1 MKLDSYTSYF
11 FVGIAGTGM
20 SAIAQY
26 LQGIGK
32 QVSGSDRLFGQSE
45 KLLSQTQFESQGIQ
59 CFFQD
64 GSGISSK
71 TDVVI
76 VSTAIEESNV
86 EYQKALQLGI
96 PIMKRSELLAAI
108 SNSVKTIAVG
118 GTSGKSTT
126 TAMIFHILQECG
138 KEPSL
143 ITGAGL
149 SVLQEKGLPGNAWV
163 GKGEWLV
170 IEADESDG
178 SIVNYQPEI
187 GLLLNIDR
195 DHKEF
200 DELVALFTT
209 FKNNTKSTFIVNQ
222 DYELTRNL
230 SMNINYDFGYI
241 HDAEICGSDFEQ
253 EGFEISFT
261 VNSYN
266 CKVPVIGKHNMENS
280 LAAIAVAKA
289 VGIDVEASIKALAT
303 FRGIYRRAQLVGK
316 IEESNIHIID
326 DFAHNPAEVAAAIR
340 ACQNIGEKVIA
351 YFQPHGFGP
360 LRFMHQELS
369 EMVAETLR
377 DEDIFLIGDVYY
389 AGGTVDKDI
398 SPIIVS
404 EAIVKEGKRA
414 IFSGT
419 KDESLSTIL
428 RFAEDDS
435 IILIMGARDPHLDVF
450 AKKVFTSLNLS

>member
-1 MKLDSYTSYF
+1 MKLDSYSSYF

-45 KLLSQTQFESQGIQ
+45 KLLSQTQFEAQGIQ

-64 GSGISSK
+64 GSGITSQ
-71 TDVVI
+71 TNVVI
-76 VSTAIEESNV
+76 VSTAIEESNI

-126 TAMIFHILQECG
+126 TAMIFHILQQCG

-149 SVLQEKGLPGNAWV
+149 SSLQAKGLPGNAWV

-178 SIVNYQPEI
+178 SIVNYEPEI

-195 DHKEF
+195 DHKEY
-200 DELVALFTT
+200 DELIALFST
-209 FKNNTKSTFIVNQ
+209 FKKNTKSYFIVNQ
-222 DYELTRNL
+222 DYEITRNL
-230 SMNINYDFGYI
+230 SSPHPFNFGTKEAPI
-241 HDAEICGSDFEQ
+241 LGEDFEQ

-261 VNSYN
+261 VNEQS
-266 CKVPVIGKHNMENS
+266 CTVPVIGKHNMENS

-289 VGIDVEASIKALAT
+289 IGITLEDSIKAIASFEGI
-303 FRGIYRRAQLVGK
+303 FRRTQLVGK
-316 IEESNIHIID
+316 SEHDVYVID

-340 ACQNIGEKVIA
+340 ACQQISERVIA
-351 YFQPHGFGP
+351 WFQPHGFGP

-369 EMVAETLR
+369 EFVGETLR
-377 DEDIFLIGDVYY
+377 DEDIFLISDVYY

-398 SPIIVS
+398 SPVIVS
-404 EAIVKEGKRA
+404 EAIIKHGKQA
-414 IFSGT
+414 IFTGT

-428 RFAEDDS
+428 RYAEDDS
-435 IILIMGARDPHLDVF
+435 VILIMGARDPHLDEF
-450 AKKVFTSLNLS
+450 ARKVFSSLE